1 MRILITGGFGF
12 VGGRVA
18 VRLHQA
24 GHQIV
29 LASRNSIDPPMW
41 LPQAKVVKVDWS
53 DIRALAQICK
63 GSDVII
69 QAAGM
74 NAQDCASDPVSALEF
89 NGLATSR
96 LLAAAIRSS
105 VKRFIYLSTAHVYA
119 SPLVGTIFEDTCPG
133 NLHPYATSHLSGEN
147 VVLGANQKGEIE
159 GIVTRLSNVFGS
171 PVDKDVNCW
180 MLLINDL
187 CRQAVTTGKIVLH
200 SSGKQQRDFI
210 AMTEVCRFLEHLTLC
225 DSKTLFYRSFNIG
238 SGVSQSVIKTAELIQ
253 ERCELIL
260 GFRPELQRLE
270 NGSANEKHEI
280 LELRTDRLAK
290 MGLQVE
296 LDNSIEIDSLLIF
309 CKASFNKNLNDYL

>member
-18 VRLHQA
+18 IRLHQA

-29 LASRNSIDPPMW
+29 LASRNSIDPPVW
-41 LPQAKVVKVDWS
+41 LPQAKVVKTDWRNV
-53 DIRALAQICK
+53 RALEQICK
-63 GSDVII
+63 GVDVLI

-119 SPLVGTIFEDTCPG
+119 SPLVGTISEDTCPR
-133 NLHPYATSHLSGEN
+133 NLHPYATSHLAGEN
-147 VVLGANQKGEIE
+147 VVLATNQKGEIE
-159 GIVTRLSNVFGS
+159 GIVTRLSNAFGS
-171 PVDKDVNCW
+171 PVDKDINCW

-187 CRQAVTTGKIVLH
+187 CRQAVTTEKMVLH
-200 SSGKQQRDFI
+200 SSGIQHRDFI
-210 AMTEVCRFLEHLTLC
+210 AMTEVCSFLEHLTLC
-225 DSKTLFYRSFNIG
+225 DSKTLFERIFNIA

-270 NGSANEKHEI
+270 NGSVNEKHET

-296 LDNSIEIDSLLIF
+296 LDISIEIDNLLMF
-309 CKASFNKNLNDYL
+309 CKASYNKNLSD